1 MAVCIFNNTIFTNAT
16 VMDENTLYCDSPP
29 FQNAQ
34 GYSLLGSNGIDGNF
48 YTFQISLDGGHQKD
62 GGDSKF
68 LYYSNPKMLGVT
80 PFGGPIQG
88 GTKVSLNV
96 AGLKQKEIC
105 DLRVRFST
113 TEIVPTI

>member
-1 MAVCIFNNTIFTNAT
+1 
-16 VMDENTLYCDSPP
+16 
-29 FQNAQ
+29 
-34 GYSLLGSNGIDGNF
+34 
-48 YTFQISLDGGHQKD
+48 
-62 GGDSKF
+62 

-96 AGLKQKEIC
+96 AGIKQKEIC